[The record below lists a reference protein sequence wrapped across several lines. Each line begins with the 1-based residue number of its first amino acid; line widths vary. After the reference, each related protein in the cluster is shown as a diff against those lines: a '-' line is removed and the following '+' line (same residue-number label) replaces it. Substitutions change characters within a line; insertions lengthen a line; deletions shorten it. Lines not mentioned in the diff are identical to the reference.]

1 MKAFA
6 IITNAILALLV
17 FLPPIL
23 FIHFGDNFF
32 SIPKIT
38 QFQVIFVAFLIQYI
52 FIMYFIRRFYYAPI
66 QQLEYTVKKFLT
78 GQFKNQKTIYTPNF
92 NPSIDYILKFFSKT
106 LFTLKNIKSEFT
118 HGKEIKW
125 EVELAREIQWKTFS
139 KKLTTIPELDLVAS
153 SKPAGEIG
161 WDSYDAI
168 LTDDNYYV
176 YVGDATG
183 HGVGAGFIMMMVNS
197 LVHGFAKVFK
207 SGADILG
214 HTNAIVKPRIKANL
228 LMTVLLIRW
237 NIPEKKLYM
246 TGAGHEYLMIYKK
259 AQKKCF
265 KIKSGG
271 AAIGMVK
278 NIDKLLQER
287 QIKFEKDDVAILY
300 SDGITEAINN
310 NVKDGSQEFFW
321 EDRLMK
327 AIEGAPDANGQDYKT
342 ARSIYNNISIELSRF
357 MGYQHVQLDDITL
370 AVIHYKWDKF
380 DPANDVPAKIP
391 EEFITE
397 WRW

>member
-6 IITNAILALLV
+6 VITNLILALLV
-17 FLPPIL
+17 FLPPIV
-23 FIHFGDNFF
+23 FSHIGVNFF
-32 SIPKIT
+32 DLSKLT
-38 QFQVIFVAFLIQYI
+38 QFQIIFVAFLIQYI
-52 FIMYFIRRFYYAPI
+52 AIMYFIRKFYYAPI
-66 QQLEYTVKKFLT
+66 QKLEYTVKKFLT
-78 GQFKNQKTIYTPNF
+78 GQFKNQKIVYTPSF

-153 SKPAGEIG
+153 SKPAWEIG

-168 LTDDNYYV
+168 LTDNNYYV
-176 YVGDATG
+176 YVWDATG

-237 NIPEKKLYM
+237 NIAEKKLYM

-278 NIDKLLQER
+278 NIDKLLKER

-310 NVKDGSQEFFW
+310 NKKDGTHELYW

-327 AIEGAPDANGQDYKT
+327 AIEDAPNAAGQDYKT
-342 ARSIYNNISIELSRF
+342 ARSIYNNISIDLSRF
-357 MGYQHVQLDDITL
+357 MWYQHVQLDDITL

-380 DPANDVPAKIP
+380 NPENDVPAEIP

-397 WRW
+397 WKW

>member
-1 MKAFA
+1 
-6 IITNAILALLV
+6 
-17 FLPPIL
+17 
-23 FIHFGDNFF
+23 
-32 SIPKIT
+32 
-38 QFQVIFVAFLIQYI
+38 
-52 FIMYFIRRFYYAPI
+52 
-66 QQLEYTVKKFLT
+66 
-78 GQFKNQKTIYTPNF
+78 
-92 NPSIDYILKFFSKT
+92 
-106 LFTLKNIKSEFT
+106 
-118 HGKEIKW
+118 
-125 EVELAREIQWKTFS
+125 
-139 KKLTTIPELDLVAS
+139 
-153 SKPAGEIG
+153 
-161 WDSYDAI
+161 
-168 LTDDNYYV
+168 
-176 YVGDATG
+176 VGDATG

-310 NVKDGSQEFFW
+310 NVKDGSQEFF
-321 EDRLMK
+321 
-327 AIEGAPDANGQDYKT
+327 
-342 ARSIYNNISIELSRF
+342 
-357 MGYQHVQLDDITL
+357 
-370 AVIHYKWDKF
+370 
-380 DPANDVPAKIP
+380 
-391 EEFITE
+391 
-397 WRW
+397 

>member
-1 MKAFA
+1 
-6 IITNAILALLV
+6 
-17 FLPPIL
+17 
-23 FIHFGDNFF
+23 
-32 SIPKIT
+32 
-38 QFQVIFVAFLIQYI
+38 
-52 FIMYFIRRFYYAPI
+52 MYFIRRFYYAPI